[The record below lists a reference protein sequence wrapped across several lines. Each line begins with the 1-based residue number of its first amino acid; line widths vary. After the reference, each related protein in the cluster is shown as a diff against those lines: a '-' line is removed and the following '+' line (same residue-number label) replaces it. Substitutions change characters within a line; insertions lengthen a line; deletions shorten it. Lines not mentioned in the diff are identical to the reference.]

1 MLPRNPTRKE
11 KGSCLSPGPA
21 ATLPAPLLRS
31 RWIVDRGD
39 FWTTVR
45 EFLSREE
52 GSPGILEEGR
62 RGHSRSIIPKM
73 ENKTGAG
80 NTTGTAALTTTLPS
94 THHRHIPP
102 RSAQHMQRHDTTFS
116 PKVTPMGGCLPYP
129 DHPVPF
135 WRLRP
140 PSFFP
145 TPPSTP
151 PSPPVPSAITSSRP
165 PLPVPAYSSAFLR
178 LLFAT
183 AAFPA
188 LVPANHLTCTLLT
201 WDIDAGPP
209 RTDARGEISKKKKRR
224 NIRIRLTLR
233 CETGIEPWL
242 GRYVVYACID
252 IGRRGHIRRPDPV
265 FLTD

>member
-11 KGSCLSPGPA
+11 KRSCLSPGPA

-39 FWTTVR
+39 FWATVR

-62 RGHSRSIIPKM
+62 RGHSRSIITKM
-73 ENKTGAG
+73 ENKTRAG

-145 TPPSTP
+145 TPPPTP
-151 PSPPVPSAITSSRP
+151 PFPPRALDDNLIPSSPSPPILRPFFASSSQLQPSRLRSQPTISHVHSSRGI
-165 PLPVPAYSSAFLR
+165 LMQGR
-178 LLFAT
+178 REQ
-183 AAFPA
+183 
-188 LVPANHLTCTLLT
+188 TLEE
-201 WDIDAGPP
+201 
-209 RTDARGEISKKKKRR
+209 RFQKKKKKGGIFASVLHCGARR
-224 NIRIRLTLR
+224 ALS
-233 CETGIEPWL
+233 
-242 GRYVVYACID
+242 
-252 IGRRGHIRRPDPV
+252 RG
-265 FLTD
+265 